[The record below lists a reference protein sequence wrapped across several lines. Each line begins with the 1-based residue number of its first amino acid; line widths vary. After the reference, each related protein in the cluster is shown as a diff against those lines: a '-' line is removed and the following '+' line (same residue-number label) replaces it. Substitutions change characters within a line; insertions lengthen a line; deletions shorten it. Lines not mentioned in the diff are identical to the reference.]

1 MSNYA
6 DMLKNGK
13 GILVLYLCNMLYNG
27 EGIQINKK
35 EAAKYFKIA
44 TDECDTQKGDGISMN
59 KEDAEKY
66 LKMAAD
72 EGLI

>member
-1 MSNYA
+1 
-6 DMLKNGK
+6 
-13 GILVLYLCNMLYNG
+13 MLYNG

-35 EAAKYFKIA
+35 EASKYFKIA
-44 TDECDTQKGDGISMN
+44 ADECDTKKGDRISMN